1 MSQLI
6 AGMTPSQRKRAR
18 TLGLLLIAVL
28 GGCMAWNAFGP
39 EGSTRA
45 PLDTPTTPGSGETP
59 LPGDESTST
68 PAVSESATPSFT
80 PDYHA
85 TAVVM
90 GTALAQQ
97 AEASSVIT
105 NAEGQQLLIFDV
117 PQNGQLP
124 EGACVLF
131 YDQTKYVLPPFE
143 GPYTKAECVAGAWN
157 VGEDEALWDRN
168 SDGDRNDTFMVS
180 SPERRFR

>member
-1 MSQLI
+1 MS
-6 AGMTPSQRKRAR
+6 ASRKRPSTKAILI
-18 TLGLLLIAVL
+18 TGGIAAALLAVL
-28 GGCMAWNAFGP
+28 WNSGDP
-39 EGSTRA
+39 ETNTETNLNTEGTQPVASEAT
-45 PLDTPTTPGSGETP
+45 DTPGA
-59 LPGDESTST
+59 L
-68 PAVSESATPSFT
+68 ESATPAFT
-80 PDYHA
+80 PDYNA

-97 AEASSVIT
+97 E
-105 NAEGQQLLIFDV
+105 EGNPLGVNSENSLLQIFDI
-117 PQNGQLP
+117 PPNGQLP

-157 VGEDEALWDRN
+157 VGEYESLLDRN
-168 SDGDRNDTFMVS
+168 SDGDHNDTFTVS